1 MNKIDLS
8 ELELKTFIEQD
19 ALNYC
24 QINNINL
31 SDITELCLQNNQ
43 LTDIS
48 GVKIFKN
55 LKILFINENKLTDIS
70 AVKYLINLKIL
81 WLSNNKV
88 TDISVLKDLKYLQ
101 ELFIINLRL
110 ESDQI
115 EYINSIKNLKELWC
129 EKGFKDMSVLN
140 KLNNN
145 LRVVID
151 E

>member
-1 MNKIDLS
+1 MLNDLK
-8 ELELKTFIEQD
+8 LKTFTEQD
-19 ALNYC
+19 CADYC
-24 QINNINL
+24 EINNINL

-70 AVKYLINLKIL
+70 ALKYLINLKIL

-101 ELFIINLRL
+101 EL
-110 ESDQI
+110 
-115 EYINSIKNLKELWC
+115 Y
-129 EKGFKDMSVLN
+129 
-140 KLNNN
+140 
-145 LRVVID
+145 
-151 E
+151 